1 MYLTIYVLV
10 RLINLPDGGEA
21 NSGEER
27 AISDNRKKYDKSTSK
42 AGDNTKQITH
52 FSAIWLSAL

>member
-1 MYLTIYVLV
+1 MLV
-10 RLINLPDGGEA
+10 RSINLPYGGEA

-52 FSAIWLSAL
+52 FSASWLSAL